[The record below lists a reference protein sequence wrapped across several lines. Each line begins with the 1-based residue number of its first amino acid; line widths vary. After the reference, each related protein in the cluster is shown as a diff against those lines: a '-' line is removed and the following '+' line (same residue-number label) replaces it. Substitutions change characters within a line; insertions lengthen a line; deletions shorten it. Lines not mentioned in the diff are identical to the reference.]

1 MFFLHSLLFS
11 RRNTRAS
18 NAPLF
23 SRMRVFAWAA
33 KTGQTDR
40 QTDRQTDTGACLKLL
55 NASLEFFP
63 SQESVRALYAAYKA
77 LT

>member
-40 QTDRQTDTGACLKLL
+40 QTDRRACLKLL

-63 SQESVRALYAAYKA
+63 SQVSVRALYAAYKA